1 VEEIGG
7 TTVTIFRQ
15 DAEDSAIST
24 IVVRAS
30 THNLLD
36 DIERAIGKKL
46 AFFQLLLLST
56 NLIYK

>member
-36 DIERAIGKKL
+36 DIERAIGKKPS
-46 AFFQLLLLST
+46 FFPLL
-56 NLIYK
+56 